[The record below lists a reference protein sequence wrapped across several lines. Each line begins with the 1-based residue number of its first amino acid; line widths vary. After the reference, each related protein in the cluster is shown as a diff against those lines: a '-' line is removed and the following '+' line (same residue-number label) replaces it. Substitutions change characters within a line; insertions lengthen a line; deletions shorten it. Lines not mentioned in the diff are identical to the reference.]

1 MAEES
6 KDDPE
11 APRLQHAADLFQ
23 GACRPALKLK
33 LRIGYAIV
41 GAGVDC
47 DARDR
52 KHKPR
57 ILHAC
62 FT

>member
-1 MAEES
+1 VDKETIEQF
-6 KDDPE
+6 E
-11 APRLQHAADLFQ
+11 AD
-23 GACRPALKLK
+23 LKLK
-33 LRIGYAIV
+33 LRIGHAVV